1 MKVEIVSKKENPLLE
16 RTEVSF
22 TAEHAGKSTP
32 TRDEVRSAIAS
43 DLSVQ
48 KERVI
53 IDNMETEY
61 GKGKSNGYAKVYV
74 TPEAAMKGEKR
85 HLLVRNK
92 LAEKK
97 VKAKAAPKARAAP
110 KAK

>member
-1 MKVEIVSKKENPLLE
+1 LKVEIVSKKENPLLE

-22 TAEHAGKSTP
+22 SAEHAGKSTP

-43 DLSVQ
+43 ALSVP
-48 KERVI
+48 KERVV
-53 IDNMETEY
+53 IDNMDTEY
-61 GKGKSNGYAKVYV
+61 GKGLSIGYAKVYS
-74 TPEAAMKGEKR
+74 TQEAVMKLEKR

>member
-1 MKVEIVSKKENPLLE
+1 MKVEIASKKENPLLE
-16 RTEVSF
+16 RTELSF
-22 TAEHAGKSTP
+22 SAEHAGKPTP
-32 TRDEVRSAIAS
+32 NRDEVRAAIAS
-43 DLSVQ
+43 ALSVP

-53 IDNMETEY
+53 VDSMDTEY
-61 GKGKSNGYAKVYV
+61 GKGMSMGYAKVYD
-74 TPEAAMKGEKR
+74 TQEAVMKGESR

-97 VKAKAAPKARAAP
+97 VKAKAAPKARAPP

>member
-1 MKVEIVSKKENPLLE
+1 LKLEIESKKENPLLE

-22 TAEHAGKSTP
+22 SVEHAGKPTP
-32 TRDEVRSAIAS
+32 NRDEVRAAIAS
-43 DLSVQ
+43 ALSVQ
-48 KERVI
+48 KEMVI
-53 IDNMETEY
+53 IDHMDTEY
-61 GKGKSNGYAKVYV
+61 GKGLSIGYVKIYK
-74 TPEAAMKGEKR
+74 TQEAAMKGEKR

-92 LAEKK
+92 MAEKK